1 MVNKKP
7 KILIVDDEQVVCD
20 VLSDELSERG
30 YLCTAALRGNEA
42 LTKLAEQE
50 FEVVLIDI
58 RLPGMSGMEVLR
70 EVWLNHPNTATIMVT
85 AVNDVATAV
94 EAMKLGASD
103 YIVKPFDLDRVDT
116 SICTALETRQA
127 TDKSIAE
134 MDAIAR
140 GAEARLDSIFGY
152 SKMVTQETVDIARR
166 LGIAEE
172 EIQRWEAIRAKN
184 DAKRNTA
191 IKSSLGKLERSPL
204 AQSMMGVAVPHLS
217 PPSPDE
223 AQN

>member
-1 MVNKKP
+1 MVSPKP
-7 KILIVDDEQVVCD
+7 SVLIVDDEQVVCD
-20 VLSDELSERG
+20 VISDELGERG

-94 EAMKLGASD
+94 EAMKLGALD
-103 YIVKPFDLDRVDT
+103 YIVKPFDLDRVAA
-116 SICTALETRQA
+116 SISTALETKKAVSKASTR
-127 TDKSIAE
+127 I
-134 MDAIAR
+134 DAIAI
-140 GAEARLDSIFGY
+140 GVEVKLDPFSNY
-152 SKMVTQETVDIARR
+152 SALITERTVDVARQ

-172 EIQRWEAIRAKN
+172 EIQEWAK
-184 DAKRNTA
+184 AKAKFDSERRRVV
-191 IKSSLGKLERSPL
+191 KST
-204 AQSMMGVAVPHLS
+204 
-217 PPSPDE
+217 PSKPK
-223 AQN
+223 